1 MLADQTEVQTI
12 TLTPAA
18 VEAVQDL
25 MKKRSLENYALRVFV
40 SGGGCSGFQY
50 GMALEGNIREQDFSA
65 EFDGVKVVVDEIS
78 IDYLRGATVD
88 YVESVMGSGFKIEN
102 PNAISSC
109 GCGNSFRTGEGAGSE
124 AESSGGCSGCH

>member
-1 MLADQTEVQTI
+1 MLAEQTEVQTI
-12 TLTPAA
+12 SLTPAA
-18 VEAVQDL
+18 VEAVHDL
-25 MKKRSLENYALRVFV
+25 MQKRSLENYALRVFV

-50 GMALEGNIREQDFSA
+50 GMALEGNIREQDLTL

-102 PNAISSC
+102 PNAVSSC
-109 GCGNSFRTGEGAGSE
+109 GCGNSFKTKEGAG
-124 AESSGGCSGCH
+124 ESTGGCSSCG